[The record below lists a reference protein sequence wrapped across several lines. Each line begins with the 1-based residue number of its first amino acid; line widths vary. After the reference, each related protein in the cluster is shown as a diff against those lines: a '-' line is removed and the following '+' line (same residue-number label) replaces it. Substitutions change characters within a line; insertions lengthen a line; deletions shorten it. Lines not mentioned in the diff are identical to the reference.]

1 MIHLQPDLLHVVEA
15 LYAVEQSREDWIA
28 GVQAAAAEVLGGG
41 VGSVFYDVSGE
52 GVRLEGLHARGIAP
66 ESVDYAREDHADPE
80 LIGRIRALYR
90 GVMCELQEVFTE
102 GHPEYRARLESR
114 GGYDIL
120 MINGLDPSGVGLANY
135 LFSHEKILLSQEM
148 RLACERL
155 AAHIASSYRLLR
167 RLHALEGSAIES
179 AAAVFSARGKLE
191 DMREPLARN
200 HVDDL
205 KRALSERD
213 WARGPARNEQPRK
226 ALARWTALVQGRWT
240 LVDHFERDGKRYVI
254 AQENSP
260 QVSTPVKLSEREQ
273 QVANLAALGRS
284 NKVIAYELGIAHS
297 TVRVL
302 LGRAC
307 ARLGAQTRN
316 ELIARLN
323 EREEA
328 APPV

>member
-1 MIHLQPDLLHVVEA
+1 M
-15 LYAVEQSREDWIA
+15 
-28 GVQAAAAEVLGGG
+28 
-41 VGSVFYDVSGE
+41 GSVFYDVSGE
-52 GVRLEGLHARGIAP
+52 GVRSDGLYALGVPP
-66 ESVDYAREDHADPE
+66 ESMQYARDDHANPE
-80 LIGRIRALYR
+80 LIDRIRAFYR
-90 GVMCELQEVFTE
+90 GAMCELLE
-102 GHPEYRARLESR
+102 GFAAGDPNYLAQVQSR
-114 GGYDIL
+114 GVHDVL

-135 LFSHEKILLSQEM
+135 LFSQEKIVLNQEM

-155 AAHIASSYRLLR
+155 AAHVASSYRLLR
-167 RLHALEGSAIES
+167 RLQELNSPAIDS
-179 AAAVFSARGKLE
+179 AAAVFSTRGKLE

-213 WARGPARNEQPRK
+213 WARGPARNEQPGR

-260 QVSTPVKLSEREQ
+260 HGGTPVKLSEREQ

-323 EREEA
+323 ERE
-328 APPV
+328 